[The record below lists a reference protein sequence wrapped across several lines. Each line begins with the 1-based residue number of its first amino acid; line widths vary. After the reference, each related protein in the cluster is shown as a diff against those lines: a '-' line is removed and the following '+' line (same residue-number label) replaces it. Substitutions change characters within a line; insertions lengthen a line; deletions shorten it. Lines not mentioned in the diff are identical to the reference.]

1 MNWKTILI
9 AAALVVPAGS
19 VSAQTTSAQTTPP
32 ANTPAPLLSG
42 TTDGLPWGLYP
53 GGLTDLQEG
62 ENRLRLSAPA
72 DARVLGTR
80 YSGGDRPAALIT
92 YRAAG
97 GLDARSA
104 LAFATNQLQRQGFDL
119 TSRAYPDSNQARA
132 LLRRQERLIEVH
144 ILQGAT
150 GNLQALYLFRG
161 GNLPQRLL
169 VDQAPSSLQVY
180 AEPIDLSTVAIQPGR
195 IFLTPPGDVLIDI
208 TSYRDATASMLF
220 FGNYTLQQLE
230 DFYLPFFRDQ
240 GFIETTQQDLGGQ
253 ARAYQ
258 LSRDGNTYTLTLNAS
273 DATSRAR
280 VTLAAQ

>member
-1 MNWKTILI
+1 MNWKAILI
-9 AAALVVPAGS
+9 ATLLLVPAGRAF
-19 VSAQTTSAQTTPP
+19 AQTTSTPVT
-32 ANTPAPLLSG
+32 TPAPLLSG

-62 ENRLRLSAPA
+62 ENRLRLSVPA

-80 YSGGDRPAALIT
+80 YDGEGRRPAALIT
-92 YRAAG
+92 YRVPG

-132 LLRRQERLIEVH
+132 LLRRQDRLIEVQ

-161 GNLPQRLL
+161 GDLPEPLL
-169 VDQAPSSLQVY
+169 VDQAPASLRVY
-180 AEPIDLSTVAIQPGR
+180 AEPIDLTTMPVEPGR

-208 TSYRDATASMLF
+208 TSYRDATASLLF
-220 FGNYTLQQLE
+220 FGNYTLRQLE
-230 DFYLPFFRDQ
+230 DFYLPFFRSQ
-240 GFIETTQQDLGGQ
+240 GFTETTQQDLGGQ
-253 ARAYQ
+253 ARSYQ
-258 LSRDGNTYTLTLNAS
+258 ISRDGNTYTLTLNAS

-280 VTLAAQ
+280 VTLAAR